1 VGAAALAL
9 MACGPLVS
17 TATVVSRSAV
27 HNTPGAKPPQTPARG
42 SCLQNAAQCTGAG
55 SLLASGVATS
65 AAMLIVLGPALN
77 PVALAGR
84 ARRSRRAGGIL
95 PDGDPTHV
103 MRPPRVIS
111 VFA

>member
-1 VGAAALAL
+1 VGAAALVL

-17 TATVVSRSAV
+17 TATVVSESAF
-27 HNTPGAKPPQTPARG
+27 HNTRGAKPPQTPARG

-65 AAMLIVLGPALN
+65 AALLIVLGPALN
-77 PVALAGR
+77 PVALVGR
-84 ARRSRRAGGIL
+84 ARRARRGVGIL
-95 PDGDPTHV
+95 PEGDPAHV
-103 MRPPRVIS
+103 MRPPRLIS